1 MPDIF
6 ISYAHEDLERVR
18 PIVKELEERGWR
30 VFWDKKIPAGQ
41 QWHLYIA
48 KALTASHC
56 VIVVWSRHS
65 ILSDS
70 VIEEAQIA
78 KTKGLLVPL
87 RLDSVELPLG
97 FGLIQAPDLSE
108 WKNNTHDSEFLQLM
122 DVVASKIPFSPQPVI
137 AQPPLSEL
145 VEVSAQG
152 VTTTPKKSSVLK
164 PKPQPEKDEKIT
176 LLSKIVDALIYPLIY
191 LRYSKKRWFLL
202 VFILIPFVAMVFMS
216 KKQEIVLPPR
226 VEAVKAK
233 PQADAQQKALKLK
246 TGQDATASRE
256 AALLKKTAPKIGE
269 EYGGGIVF
277 YVDAAGHRGLVAT
290 KADLPGN
297 YSWEAAKNACRNLD
311 ENGYSDW
318 DLPGKDELSKL
329 YQAESAVGGFASGVY
344 WSSTEYVA
352 DYAWI
357 QHFVNGYQIFSSKYY
372 EWRVRPVR
380 AFTY

>member
-6 ISYAHEDLERVR
+6 ISYAHEDQERVR
-18 PIVKELEERGWR
+18 PIVKELEKRGWR

-70 VIEEAQIA
+70 VIEEAQVA

-87 RLDSVELPLG
+87 RLDPVELPLG

-122 DVVASKIPFSPQPVI
+122 DAVASKIPFSPQPVI
-137 AQPPLSEL
+137 ASPPLSEL
-145 VEVSAQG
+145 VDVVSAKG
-152 VTTTPKKSSVLK
+152 TTSTLQKSSAFK
-164 PKPQPEKDEKIT
+164 PKLQPEKVEKIT
-176 LLSKIVDALIYPLIY
+176 LPSKKEIGQTVMTLLSKKQIQLAAVA
-191 LRYSKKRWFLL
+191 FA
-202 VFILIPFVAMVFMS
+202 VFILLLFVNMASMNS
-216 KKQEIVLPPR
+216 KQE
-226 VEAVKAK
+226 KASANK
-233 PQADAQQKALKLK
+233 SLIEL
-246 TGQDATASRE
+246 S
-256 AALLKKTAPKIGE
+256 KKTAPKIGE

-277 YVDAAGHRGLVAT
+277 YVDAAGHRALVAT
-290 KADLPGN
+290 KADLPGK
-297 YSWEAAKNACRNLD
+297 YSWEAAKNACQNLE

-318 DLPGKDELSKL
+318 YLPGRDELNKL
-329 YQAESAVGGFASGVY
+329 YQAKSAVGGFASGVY
-344 WSSTEYVA
+344 WSSTELDA
-352 DYAWI
+352 NDAWYQLFFIGI
-357 QHFVNGYQIFSSKYY
+357 QYDINKNI
-372 EWRVRPVR
+372 EWRVRAVR